1 MNAVR
6 AWAMRAPRAAS
17 CRQRTSRRVRLSSV
31 ASRVALGLLV
41 IASVVPVTASAQRA
55 PRRDAR
61 AIARLRDSVQAV
73 LARGL
78 AAQAYPGAIAV
89 VGTATRTLATV
100 AVGQLDAADPT
111 VPDAHT
117 RWDLASLT
125 KVVGTTTL
133 VLQLVDQGRIAL
145 DTPVVRYLPDWRGER
160 VDAIT
165 VRHLLTHSSALPA
178 WRAFHKEADDAAEA
192 RQQLLLVSPEDA
204 PGTRYRYSDIGF
216 LLLGR
221 LVERMTAQR
230 LDSAFATR
238 VAAPLGLRET
248 GWLPSYELRA
258 VIAPTEFDPWRQ
270 RKVRGDVHDENAFRF
285 GGLAGH
291 AGLFSTAADMARIA
305 RLWLGGGA
313 VGTTRLA
320 RRATVA
326 EFTRVQDTLVSRR
339 ALGWE
344 TPTGTNS
351 AGTRLSARAFGHTG
365 FTGTS
370 MWMDPTKDLFIVLLT
385 NRVNP
390 TRENSRIGG
399 VRTGLADAV
408 VGALEGARPAPVA
421 PVPAPRTP

>member
-1 MNAVR
+1 MSAPAPTRDSAPRARRIARRAVPVLL
-6 AWAMRAPRAAS
+6 ALATLAPALAAAQERAPR
-17 CRQRTSRRVRLSSV
+17 
-31 ASRVALGLLV
+31 
-41 IASVVPVTASAQRA
+41 VPG
-55 PRRDAR
+55 RDAR

-73 LARGL
+73 LDRGL

-100 AVGQLDAADPT
+100 AVGRLDAADST

-133 VLQLVDQGRIAL
+133 VLQLVDQGRVAL
-145 DTPVVRYLPDWRGER
+145 DTPMVRYLPGWRGEK
-160 VDAIT
+160 VEGIT
-165 VRHLLTHSSALPA
+165 VRHLLTHASGLPA

-192 RQQLLLVSPEDA
+192 RQQLLLVSPEAA

-221 LVERMTAQR
+221 MVETLTGTR
-230 LDSAFATR
+230 LDSAFAAR
-238 VAAPLGLRET
+238 VATPLGLRET
-248 GWLPSYELRA
+248 AWLPPFELRPS
-258 VIAPTEFDPWRQ
+258 IAPTEFDSWRQ
-270 RKVRGDVHDENAFRF
+270 RKVRGEVHDENAYRF
-285 GGLAGH
+285 GGVAGH
-291 AGLFSTAADMARIA
+291 AGLFSSAADMVRIA
-305 RLWLGGGA
+305 QLWLGGGA
-313 VGTTRLA
+313 LGTTRLA

-326 EFTRVQDTLVSRR
+326 TFTRVQDTLVSRR

-370 MWMDPTKDLFIVLLT
+370 MWMDPDKDLFIVLLT

-408 VGALEGARPAPVA
+408 VGALEGAPRAPVAPA

>member
-1 MNAVR
+1 VSARVSARETRDGAAHLRRLARRTLCAVL
-6 AWAMRAPRAAS
+6 AA
-17 CRQRTSRRVRLSSV
+17 
-31 ASRVALGLLV
+31 
-41 IASVVPVTASAQRA
+41 ASVVPALAQAQRT

-61 AIARLRDSVQAV
+61 TIARLRDSVQAV

-89 VGTATRTLATV
+89 IGSGTRTYATV
-100 AVGQLDAADPT
+100 AVGRLDAADAT

-133 VLQLVDQGRIAL
+133 VLQLVDQGRVAL
-145 DTPVVRYLPDWRGER
+145 DTPMVRYLPGWRGER
-160 VDAIT
+160 VAGIT
-165 VRHLLTHSSALPA
+165 VRHLLTHSSGLPA
-178 WRAFHKEADDAAEA
+178 WRSFHKEADDAAEA
-192 RQQLLLVSPEDA
+192 RQQLLLVSPEVA

-221 LVERMTAQR
+221 MVEELTGTR
-230 LDSAFATR
+230 LDSAFAAR

-248 GWLPSYELRA
+248 GWLPAFELRPT
-258 VIAPTEFDPWRQ
+258 IAPTEFDSWRQ
-270 RKVRGDVHDENAFRF
+270 RKVHGEVHDENAYRF
-285 GGLAGH
+285 GGVAGH

-313 VGTTRLA
+313 IGGTRLA

-326 EFTRVQDTLVSRR
+326 QFTRAQDTLVSRR

-370 MWMDPTKDLFIVLLT
+370 MWMDPDKDLFIVLLT

-408 VGALEGARPAPVA
+408 VGALEGATSAPVA
-421 PVPAPRTP
+421 DAPAPAPRTP